1 MISVD
6 MRFHPQNSS
15 VIRSTSL
22 DDAGSLSVWLRCKTL
37 SATALFFC
45 SSTQCLRRS
54 LQSGPSPTIDNSR
67 QRQMALSKWDN
78 ESGARPQGP
87 QEGSFSSE
95 VQLDLAREMATY
107 ISPRPGFTQPP
118 STIHAAAQMID
129 LVERAGHFRLV
140 RPS

>member
-1 MISVD
+1 
-6 MRFHPQNSS
+6 
-15 VIRSTSL
+15 
-22 DDAGSLSVWLRCKTL
+22 
-37 SATALFFC
+37 
-45 SSTQCLRRS
+45 
-54 LQSGPSPTIDNSR
+54 
-67 QRQMALSKWDN
+67 MALSKWDN

-107 ISPRPGFTQPP
+107 ISPRPGFTHPP